1 MSLTISSKPFNRNR
15 IVWFISLAG
24 AEGDSE
30 AGVAGAGG
38 DSGTGVTGARRDSGA
53 GVAGAGVAGAGGD
66 IGAGN
71 VRRGA
76 RQSHHTVFMTST
88 SNISGISI

>member
-1 MSLTISSKPFNRNR
+1 M
-15 IVWFISLAG
+15 
-24 AEGDSE
+24 
-30 AGVAGAGG
+30 
-38 DSGTGVTGARRDSGA
+38 TGARRDS
-53 GVAGAGVAGAGGD
+53 GAGVAGAGGD

>member
-1 MSLTISSKPFNRNR
+1 MAGGDSGASVAGAR
-15 IVWFISLAG
+15 VAG

-30 AGVAGAGG
+30 
-38 DSGTGVTGARRDSGA
+38 T
-53 GVAGAGVAGAGGD
+53 GVAGAGGD